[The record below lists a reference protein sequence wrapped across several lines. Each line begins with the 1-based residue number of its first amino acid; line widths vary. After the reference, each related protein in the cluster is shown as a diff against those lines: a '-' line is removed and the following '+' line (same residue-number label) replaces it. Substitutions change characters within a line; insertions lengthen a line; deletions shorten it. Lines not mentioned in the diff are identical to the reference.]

1 MQKTEE
7 YTGKIY
13 VNKVNNATIHSYVG
27 YSGDV
32 SNIIETENSLILIDA
47 QPTHSASEELLRYM
61 DTLDK
66 PVKHVLVPSHS
77 LGLDYYE
84 GTSVASSEQISSFN
98 ENGGAQVFVD
108 IFKGAFGD
116 DMDERIVPINSTIKD
131 GENTVEGVNF
141 IMTTHEEEFPP
152 TSDLEFT
159 DYNVL
164 FTHLAAH
171 NSHMLVG
178 SPEKIDELED
188 YWTEVKTKDYDLII
202 SSHLMP
208 VDTKAADFQL
218 QYLVTLREASK
229 NENKEKFIADMQAAY
244 PDAQNQHFLSMTANN
259 FYGQ

>member
-1 MQKTEE
+1 MQRAEE
-7 YTGKIY
+7 YTGNIY
-13 VNKVNNATIHSYVG
+13 VNKVNNATIHSYVS

-32 SNIIETENSLILIDA
+32 SNIIETEDSLILIDA

-66 PVKHVLVPSHS
+66 PVKQVLIPSHS

-116 DMDERIVPINSTIKD
+116 DIDEKIVPINSTIKD
-131 GENTVEGVNF
+131 GENTLEGVKF

-164 FTHLAAH
+164 FTHLAAY

-178 SPEKIDELED
+178 SPEKIDEQED
-188 YWTEVKTKDYDLII
+188 YWTEVKAKDYDLII

-208 VDTKAADFQL
+208 VDIKAADFQL
-218 QYLVTLREASK
+218 QYLETLREAAK
-229 NENKEKFIADMQAAY
+229 NENKEDFIMDMQAAY
-244 PDAQNQHFLSMTANN
+244 PDAQNQQFMGMTADY